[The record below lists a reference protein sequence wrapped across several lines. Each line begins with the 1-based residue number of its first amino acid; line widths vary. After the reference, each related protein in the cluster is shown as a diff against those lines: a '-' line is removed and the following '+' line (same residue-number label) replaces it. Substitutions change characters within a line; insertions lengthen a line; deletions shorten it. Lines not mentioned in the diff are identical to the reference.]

1 MRWGSQSRAEV
12 GAGEMDSVLGAEDT
26 VIGARGGAGLL
37 HSTTQN
43 TNLQIQAQAGL
54 HTHPG
59 AAARDLIT
67 QVWEEVEALP
77 VDTAQDPTIQVHEQV
92 ASLPEVTDQDL
103 GMSKGKDVASVSG
116 ANVISI
122 YSLSFLLCLP
132 TRG

>member
-12 GAGEMDSVLGAEDT
+12 GAGGTDSVLGAEDT

-54 HTHPG
+54 PPRTTGLHTHPGVWQGALLPG

-67 QVWEEVEALP
+67 QV
-77 VDTAQDPTIQVHEQV
+77 
-92 ASLPEVTDQDL
+92 
-103 GMSKGKDVASVSG
+103 
-116 ANVISI
+116 
-122 YSLSFLLCLP
+122 
-132 TRG
+132 